1 MPRGKAPKRKVRR
14 AHLRPA
20 RHIYVINLSKG
31 VLRENNFVNR
41 NPHYAGQKRC
51 VYVGLTGLTP
61 EARLAQHKAGIRSC
75 RYVRRFGK
83 GLLRSL
89 GRRTYKSH
97 PRALKI
103 ERELASRL
111 RAKGYAVWQA

>member
-1 MPRGKAPKRKVRR
+1 MPKGKARR
-14 AHLRPA
+14 THLRRA

-31 VLRENNFVNR
+31 VLREKKFATR
-41 NPHYAGQKRC
+41 NPQYTAQKRC

-61 EARLAQHKAGIRSC
+61 EVRLAQHKAGLRSC
-75 RYVRRFGK
+75 RYVRRYGK

-97 PRALKI
+97 FRALKI
-103 ERELASRL
+103 ERDVASRL
-111 RAKGYAVWQA
+111 RAKGYAVWQG

>member
-1 MPRGKAPKRKVRR
+1 MPKGKAPKGKARR

-20 RHIYVINLSKG
+20 RHIYAVNLSKG
-31 VLRENNFVNR
+31 VLREKKFARR
-41 NPHYAGQKRC
+41 NPDYTGQKRC

-97 PRALKI
+97 SRALKI

-111 RAKGYAVWQA
+111 RAKGYAVWQG